1 VQPDRLVDGQEFM
14 KSIAPR
20 RPDAQ
25 ADIDFCQRFDR
36 DTHGPMIVKSRCQ
49 DFAWVPKMIRP
60 RLTPVDWGH
69 LTLSTLAILLS
80 ITSSVVFRY
89 KRRGSH
95 YWPSA
100 PGTVEYGLTSDLD
113 GWRTNLVYSYS
124 VNGEFHSGTHTLKA
138 RSESHADELAAT
150 YKMPT
155 SDRALLSAKS
165 SPVRNTDGRPGAIPA
180 RTRIS
185 G

>member
-1 VQPDRLVDGQEFM
+1 
-14 KSIAPR
+14 
-20 RPDAQ
+20 
-25 ADIDFCQRFDR
+25 
-36 DTHGPMIVKSRCQ
+36 
-49 DFAWVPKMIRP
+49 MIRP
-60 RLTPVDWGH
+60 RLTPLDWGH

-150 YKMPT
+150 YKSQRLTVRYSPQNP
-155 SDRALLSAKS
+155 ALSVIRMEDQAPFLPVPV
-165 SPVRNTDGRPGAIPA
+165 SPVKRVTYR
-180 RTRIS
+180 R
-185 G
+185 